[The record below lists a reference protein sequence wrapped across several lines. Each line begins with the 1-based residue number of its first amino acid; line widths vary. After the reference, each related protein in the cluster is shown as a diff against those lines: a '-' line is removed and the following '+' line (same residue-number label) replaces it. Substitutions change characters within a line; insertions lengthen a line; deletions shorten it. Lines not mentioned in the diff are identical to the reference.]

1 MNARF
6 IKTKVLLLS
15 VPPIKINTAF
25 LDFKLAVSTLQFSL
39 NPSHREMLHCQDGL
53 IQFTDSISCTHVIG
67 WQTEYLIFTVEGK
80 KKSW

>member
-6 IKTKVLLLS
+6 IKTKVLLS
-15 VPPIKINTAF
+15 EPPIKINTAF

-39 NPSHREMLHCQDGL
+39 IPSHREMLHCQDSL
-53 IQFTDSISCTHVIG
+53 MHFTDSISCTHVIG
-67 WQTEYLIFTVEGK
+67 QQTEYLIFTVEGK